1 MTPNRSLLPIAVLL
15 ALGAASSARAEVV
28 PYSGGEDGRVRTV
41 AYDAMNVVR
50 IVGSPTNSTQ
60 LIFSPQE
67 EVTNV
72 AVGDAEGWLV
82 QPVGHLLFL
91 KPIALRRATNAQ
103 VVTRRA
109 DGTIR
114 SYQLRLVPVPRS
126 AGAAV
131 FAVAFTYPQDA
142 VAAAAAARAQS
153 AAVAAEH
160 SAQRSL
166 ADAWADGPR
175 NWRYVAQGSVMIQ
188 PTEVSDNGRMTAF
201 RFPGNMRVPTIYA
214 TAPDGTEMI
223 VPYTMTGDR
232 AVVQTTAR
240 IFILRDGTEV
250 VRVLNQGF
258 DPVGRNPGTGT
269 GTPNVSRVVRSSA
282 R

>member
-1 MTPNRSLLPIAVLL
+1 MNRAARVVPMLLVLAVT
-15 ALGAASSARAEVV
+15 APARAEQV
-28 PYSGGEDGRVRTV
+28 PYSGGADVRVRTV
-41 AYDAMNVVR
+41 AYNPMNVVQ
-50 IVGSPTNSTQ
+50 IVASATISTQ
-60 LIFSPQE
+60 LIFAEQE

-72 AVGDAEGWLV
+72 SVGDDASWLV

-91 KPIALRRATNAQ
+91 KPIGPRRSTNGQ

-109 DGTIR
+109 DGSMR
-114 SYQLRLVPVPRS
+114 SYQLHLVAVPRA

-131 FAVAFTYPQDA
+131 YAVAFTYPQDA
-142 VAAAAAARAQS
+142 AA
-153 AAVAAEH
+153 AAVAAK
-160 SAQRSL
+160 AQAATVAAKVTAEDHL
-166 ADAWADGPR
+166 ADAWAQGPR

-201 RFPGNMRVPTIYA
+201 RFPGNMRIPTIYA
-214 TAPDGTEMI
+214 TAPDGTEAI

-240 IFILRDGTEV
+240 AFVLRDGNEV
-250 VRVLNQGF
+250 LRVLNQGF

-269 GTPNVSRVVRSSA
+269 GTAEVSRTIRSPA
-282 R
+282 P

>member
-1 MTPNRSLLPIAVLL
+1 MISRLAVV
-15 ALGAASSARAEVV
+15 ALVGVASIPPATAEVV
-28 PYSGGEDGRVRTV
+28 PYASAQDGRVRTV
-41 AYDAMNVVR
+41 AYDPMNVVR

-103 VVTRRA
+103 VVTKRA

-114 SYQLRLVPVPRS
+114 SYQLRLVPAPRS
-126 AGAAV
+126 VGAAL
-131 FAVAFTYPQDA
+131 FAVAFTYPQDV
-142 VAAAAAARAQS
+142 VAAAAATRAQA

-160 SAQRSL
+160 VAQTTL
-166 ADAWADGPR
+166 ADAWASGPR

-214 TAPDGTEMI
+214 TAPDGSEMI

-232 AVVQTTAR
+232 AIVQTTAR
-240 IFILRDGTEV
+240 IFILRDGAEV

-269 GTPNVSRVVRSSA
+269 GTAVVSRVVRSSA